1 MKKVI
6 GNIAIALLA
15 GMGGSFL
22 YTHYFFTPAQ
32 NLVESNTATNPTQ
45 TVVYQARYDSNGQ
58 SSLPLKDDAFVQAS
72 ALATPSVVY
81 IKTYYE
87 GRQAVDYWDWFFG
100 YGGQSNI
107 ELSSGSGIIVS
118 PDGYILTNNHVID
131 DAQRIEV
138 IHGKNS
144 YVARLVGTDA
154 STDLAVLKVEAQN
167 LPAIRWGRSSEVQ
180 IGEWVLAVGNPF
192 NLTSTVTAGIVSA
205 KGRRLHL
212 NKGQFPI
219 ESFIQTDAPINPGNS
234 GGALVNLRGELI
246 GVNTAIL
253 SKHGSYVGYG
263 FAVPSDIAKRVY
275 EDLRRYGIVQKAVL
289 GVEAEEITPELVKKL
304 NLKHTEGAAV
314 VDVWKGTP
322 AESIGLEVGDII
334 TQINDTPIRSLADYE
349 ETINLLSPGDQVKLY
364 FRRGNQRY
372 EKSTQL
378 VNIDGKPTV
387 YKPYVYQSTKLKA
400 VFEAIPSL
408 ERKRY
413 GIPNGVKIKELQGGL
428 FYHLGLKEGT
438 IIVRINNIEIEK
450 PEEVEKVIER
460 VAGGIVMDII
470 TPEGVP
476 YRVQFRY

>member
-1 MKKVI
+1 MKKTI

-22 YTHYFFTPAQ
+22 YNHYFFSPVQDLPAG
-32 NLVESNTATNPTQ
+32 ATTDTSPQ
-45 TVVYQARYDSNGQ
+45 AVVYQARYDSNAQ
-58 SSLPLKDDAFVQAS
+58 SKLPLKDDAFVQAS

-100 YGGQSNI
+100 YGGQTNI

-144 YVARLVGTDA
+144 YTARLVGTDV
-154 STDLAVLKVEAQN
+154 STDLAVLKIEAQN

-263 FAVPSDIAKRVY
+263 FAVPADIAKRVY

-289 GVEAEEITPELVKKL
+289 GVETEEITPDIVKKL
-304 NLKHTEGAAV
+304 SLKHTEGVVV
-314 VDVWKGTP
+314 VDVWKDTP
-322 AESIGLEVGDII
+322 AEKMGLEVGDII
-334 TQINDTPIRSLADYE
+334 TQINNTPVRSLADYE
-349 ETINLLSPGDQVKLY
+349 EIIGLLSPGDQVTVH
-364 FRRGNQRY
+364 FRRGNQTY
-372 EKSTQL
+372 KKSGQV
-378 VNIDGKPTV
+378 VNIDGKPAV
-387 YKPYVYQSTKLKA
+387 YKPHTYQSKVLHA
-400 VFEAIPSL
+400 VFEAIPAL

-413 GIPNGVKIKELQGGL
+413 GIPNGVKIKELHGGL
-428 FYHLGLKEGT
+428 FYRLGIKEGT
-438 IIVRINNIEIEK
+438 IIVRINNIEIEQ

-460 VAGGIVMDII
+460 IAGGIVMDII